1 VRLSTA
7 HRLRAGP
14 DNLTRAAAVSR
25 LTPVSARARANR
37 VFITAAEAS
46 GDQHAAE
53 LIRSL
58 KQLDGAIEVEAFGGP
73 KMAAAGAKLL
83 EETVGRAAMGWRGA
97 LRAIEASRWMKLL
110 SARYAQSPPD
120 LHICVDSSAINLPF
134 ARRAKSFGVPVL
146 YYIAPQLWASREGR
160 MKKLRADVD
169 RLACIFPFEEKYF
182 QSHGVNAT
190 FVGHPLFDELPADHK
205 YARGRPAAPAQTSAD
220 PTAPTVGIIPGS
232 RRSEVK
238 ANLPHLIEV
247 MHAIAREF
255 PRVRFLVP
263 TTAASNALVKEMLD
277 PQKLDISVDQD
288 AFDRFV
294 ARCDLVLTKS
304 GTSTVHVAAWRVP
317 MIVVYRVNPLLWH
330 GLARWLLRTKKIAMV
345 NILAGQIDL
354 VPEFIPWYGSNQP
367 VIDCALDL
375 LRHPEKLRAQRENL
389 DALMETI
396 DRPGASMNVAK
407 LALDLINHKDRA

>member
-1 VRLSTA
+1 MDS
-7 HRLRAGP
+7 
-14 DNLTRAAAVSR
+14 DAVPPPR
-25 LTPVSARARANR
+25 RKR

-58 KQLDGAIEVEAFGGP
+58 KALDGEIEVEGLGGP
-73 KMAAAGAKLL
+73 KMAAAGATLI
-83 EETVGRAAMGWRGA
+83 EETVGKAAMGWRGA

-110 SARYAQSPPD
+110 AARYKTAPPD

-160 MKKLRADVD
+160 MKQLRSDVD
-169 RLACIFPFEEKYF
+169 RLACIFPFEEEYF
-182 QSHGVNAT
+182 RKHGVNAT
-190 FVGHPLFDELPADHK
+190 FVGHPLFDELPKDRAA
-205 YARGRPAAPAQTSAD
+205 ARGVANDVS
-220 PTAPTVGIIPGS
+220 PTVGIIPGS

-255 PRVRFLVP
+255 PQVKFLVP
-263 TTAASNALVKEMLD
+263 TTAASNAMVKDALSRQRIDVTVE
-277 PQKLDISVDQD
+277 QD
-288 AFDRFV
+288 AFDRLV
-294 ARCDLVLTKS
+294 PQCDLVITKS

-330 GLARWLLRTKKIAMV
+330 GVARWLLRTKKIAMV

-367 VIDCALDL
+367 VIDCALGL
-375 LRHPEKLRAQRENL
+375 LRNPPKLRDQREKL
-389 DALMETI
+389 DALMKTL
-396 DRPGASMNVAK
+396 DKPGASGNTARI
-407 LALDLINHKDRA
+407 ALDLMETSRPQRFAAAPS

>member
-1 VRLSTA
+1 VKTLPTSPPKRI
-7 HRLRAGP
+7 
-14 DNLTRAAAVSR
+14 
-25 LTPVSARARANR
+25 
-37 VFITAAEAS
+37 FITAAEAS

-58 KQLDGAIEVEAFGGP
+58 KSLDPTIQIEGLGGP
-73 KMAAAGAKLL
+73 KMSAAGATLI
-83 EETVGRAAMGWRGA
+83 EETVGKAAMGWRGA
-97 LRAIEASRWMKLL
+97 LRAMEASRWMKLL
-110 SARYAQSPPD
+110 SARYRQSPPD

-160 MKKLRADVD
+160 MKKVRAEVD
-169 RLACIFPFEEKYF
+169 RLAVIFPFEEGYF
-182 QSHGVNAT
+182 RSHGVNAT
-190 FVGHPLFDELPADHK
+190 FVGHPLFDELPPDRAP
-205 YARGRPAAPAQTSAD
+205 ARGFAD
-220 PTAPTVGIIPGS
+220 VTAPIVGIIPGS

-247 MHAIAREF
+247 MHAIVREF
-255 PRVRFLVP
+255 PQTKFLVP
-263 TTAASNALVKEMLD
+263 TTAASNAPVKGILD
-277 PQKLDISVDQD
+277 HERLNATIDQD

-294 ARCDLVLTKS
+294 PQCDLVLTKS

-330 GLARWLLRTKKIAMV
+330 GIARWLLRTKKIAMV

-367 VIDCALDL
+367 VIDCALDF
-375 LRHPEKLRAQRENL
+375 LRHPNKLRDQREKL
-389 DALMETI
+389 DALMKTI
-396 DRPGASMNVAK
+396 DKPGASMNVAK
-407 LALDLINHKDRA
+407 LALSLINKETA